1 MKQCYSLQDTADFNF
16 GSGHHSV
23 FLLNDGTAWTVG
35 HIWSFAL
42 LLLNL
47 LNLQIHPHHQ
57 IAGKSRSM
65 LLTMF
70 EGNIVLISRA
80 GRNHYGQLCDRSST
94 QQLSLQILP
103 IQIGHLTRFRISSE
117 DNHAANATNSGVLN
131 QSLQSTAA
139 LATGNRCSWS
149 FVFFPGAQ
157 WRGYH
162 SCKRRLQS
170 HAWVADALQPEV
182 STTLSMHSSCFQINM
197 ARS

>member
-1 MKQCYSLQDTADFNF
+1 MKQCYSLQHTAGFNF

-35 HIWSFAL
+35 HNWSFAL

-47 LNLQIHPHHQ
+47 QIPPHHQ

-103 IQIGHLTRFRISSE
+103 IQIGHLSLCFRIVPRTTTPRTRPIQVCWIRAYSAPQE
-117 DNHAANATNSGVLN
+117 
-131 QSLQSTAA
+131 
-139 LATGNRCSWS
+139 LATGNRCSW
-149 FVFFPGAQ
+149 FFCVFPRCSATWLPFLQETITVASLSCRCITAGSVDHTVHAQ
-157 WRGYH
+157 FLF
-162 SCKRRLQS
+162 S
-170 HAWVADALQPEV
+170 D
-182 STTLSMHSSCFQINM
+182 
-197 ARS
+197 